1 MRHLFLCREYPP
13 APYLP
18 GGIGSYVRQMCEAL
32 AEAGETVHVIG
43 QRWPGAP
50 RLRELRHS
58 GRLVVHR
65 VALDDP
71 MPAADPFGP
80 RPPRGAVQA
89 AMLAS
94 AFPSE
99 AFAWQ
104 AALLA
109 EQLVEDEGI
118 DVIEA
123 QEWEAPLAC
132 FQLRRAAGLGP
143 ARRPPCIVHLHSST
157 ASIFRANGWDPRV
170 ADHDPAVALEA
181 YSIVQAEALL
191 APSQFIAD
199 EIEARHG
206 LPPGAVHVIPYPLG
220 PGAPLQRAD
229 EAWARPEVLH
239 VGRLEGR
246 KGVHEWAA
254 AVAEVG
260 REEPAL
266 RAVFAGGD
274 TPLHATGEGSV
285 RQALQAALPAA
296 ARAQLRFHGNLDA
309 AALQALRARCGLA
322 VVPSRWENFPYSC
335 MEAMASGLPVIVSP
349 QGGMREMVVDGESG
363 WIAPQGSPAGLAEA
377 LRRALA
383 CPPSR
388 RKAMGA
394 AAAQRIRALCEP
406 RAIVARQLAFRAA
419 VVAAAAR
426 PRAPGGAPAPASRLL
441 AVAGARPRPAA
452 LAAAQALL
460 AADPGLDG
468 VVGWG
473 LDPRSGR
480 ILLPA
485 GLHRLQ
491 QAAEGGPM
499 PLLLLRAEGALARR
513 LPASASLDA
522 AGLAVVEAGV
532 AAGARLALLPA
543 VLAEAAAPARPAAWA
558 PRSAMALAVQRP
570 HRPLAAW
577 LADCTPGYRAVLLR
591 RGLAAL
597 PAGLGRMASR
607 LARLR
612 PEAAPAPAPASH
624 PPAAPAPQPVPWVAG
639 RVSVLLAAYNAAA
652 TVDETVAS
660 ALAQTHHDL
669 ELIAVDDGSTDDTP
683 ERLAAW
689 AARDPRVRLLRQRN
703 RGVAAARNHALR
715 EARGE
720 FIAPLDADDLWAP
733 AKLERLVAR
742 LRAAPA
748 AGLAYSGWVV
758 VDPAGRPLDRSPR
771 WTVAGRA
778 LDRLAEVNF
787 AGCASVPVF
796 RHAALQAA
804 PAPHGYDPRLRDLDA
819 QGCEDWDLLLRV
831 AEGHEVAVDPAV
843 LVAYRRHAQSMSASC
858 AAMWRSG
865 TRVLD
870 ELAARQPALP
880 AAVLRAG
887 RAQFALHL
895 AGVAYWS
902 GRPREALG
910 WMLRARA
917 PATVLA
923 LLPALLRLLRAR
935 PGRVVPGDGEAA
947 LPLTA
952 DGAYD
957 EAALPVARLPYAQ
970 IWQRRWQ
977 ARATGGRV

>member
-1 MRHLFLCREYPP
+1 MKHLFLCREFPP

-50 RLRELRHS
+50 RLRELRQG

-80 RPPRGAVQA
+80 RPPAGAVQA

-94 AFPSE
+94 AFPSQV
-99 AFAWQ
+99 FAWQ

-143 ARRPPCIVHLHSST
+143 TRRPPCIVHLHSST

-181 YSIVQAEALL
+181 YSIVQADALL
-191 APSQFIAD
+191 APSQFMAD

-206 LPPGAVHVIPYPLG
+206 LPPGRVHVIPYPLG
-220 PGAPLQRAD
+220 PGEPLRREA

-254 AVAEVG
+254 AVAEVA
-260 REEPAL
+260 RAEPAL

-274 TPLHATGEGSV
+274 TPLQATGEGSV
-285 RQALQAALPAA
+285 RAALRAALPAA
-296 ARAQLRFHGNLDA
+296 VRAQLRFHGNLDA
-309 AALQALRARCGLA
+309 PALQALRARCSLA

-349 QGGMREMVVDGESG
+349 GGGMREMVVDGESG
-363 WIAPQGSPAGLAEA
+363 WIAAQGSPAGLAEA

-383 CPPSR
+383 TPPAR
-388 RKAMGA
+388 RRAMGE
-394 AAAQRIRALCEP
+394 AAAQRIRALCHP
-406 RAIVARQLAFRAA
+406 PAIVARQLAFRAA
-419 VVAAAAR
+419 VVAAAA
-426 PRAPGGAPAPASRLL
+426 PPPGALPAGTAVRLHAL
-441 AVAGARPRPAA
+441 PGARPRPAA
-452 LAAAQALL
+452 VAAATAMLAAEPA
-460 AADPGLDG
+460 LDG

-480 ILLPA
+480 IALPRC
-485 GLHRLQ
+485 LDRPHH
-491 QAAEGGPM
+491 AAAGGPM
-499 PLLLLRAEGALARR
+499 PALLLRAEGALARL
-513 LPASASLDA
+513 LPATGGLDA
-522 AGLAVVEAGV
+522 AALAALDAAL

-543 VLAEAAAPARPAAWA
+543 VLAEAAAPGAPTAPAP

-570 HRPLAAW
+570 YRPLLDW
-577 LADCTPGYRAVLLR
+577 LGDCTPAYRAVLLR
-591 RGLAAL
+591 RALTALLGRRAGRSAPRAVGEGPRPSAAPL
-597 PAGLGRMASR
+597 PARA
-607 LARLR
+607 
-612 PEAAPAPAPASH
+612 
-624 PPAAPAPQPVPWVAG
+624 PWVPG

-652 TVDETVAS
+652 TLDETLAS
-660 ALAQTHHDL
+660 ALAQTHRDL
-669 ELIAVDDGSTDDTP
+669 ELIAVDDGSTDDTA

-703 RGVAAARNHALR
+703 RGVAAARNRALR
-715 EARGE
+715 EACGE

-758 VDPAGRPLDRSPR
+758 VDSAGRPLDRSPR

-796 RHAALQAA
+796 RHAALRAA
-804 PAPHGYDPRLRDLDA
+804 PAPLGYDPRLRDLDA

-865 TRVLD
+865 CRVLD

-880 AAVLRAG
+880 QAVLRAG
-887 RAQFALHL
+887 RGQFALHL
-895 AGVAYWS
+895 AGVAFWS

-923 LLPALLRLLRAR
+923 LLPALLRLLLAR
-935 PGRVVPGDGEAA
+935 PGRTAEAA
-947 LPLTA
+947 TARPLPLAA
-952 DGAYD
+952 DGVYD
-957 EAALPVARLPYAQ
+957 ETALPAPRLPYAR

-977 ARATGGRV
+977 ARAAGSATR